1 MLFVKSHVACCVCWY
16 IAQTNYKYLYMLDRN
31 KKVDLRKGELTV
43 NMIKN
48 PLIFR
53 LWIITKHKRGYSY
66 SIFLMFAVQTNQIRA
81 FVVPEQH
88 LPVKY
93 KSTNDHRGNEPKCAT
108 QFITWHWLSSVTRYL
123 RLLLLHCWS
132 LAKRT
137 HESAK
142 WCVEVAVRE
151 VMLAWE

>member
-16 IAQTNYKYLYMLDRN
+16 IAQTNNKYLYMLDRN

-48 PLIFR
+48 TLIFR

-66 SIFLMFAVQTNQIRA
+66 SKFLIFAVQRTQIRA

-88 LPVKY
+88 LPVINPPTTIEVMNQSVLLNLLPGPGY
-93 KSTNDHRGNEPKCAT
+93 HRLPDICDYCCCIVDPWPKEPTSPQSGA
-108 QFITWHWLSSVTRYL
+108 L
-123 RLLLLHCWS
+123 RLRCG
-132 LAKRT
+132 R
-137 HESAK
+137 
-142 WCVEVAVRE
+142 WC
-151 VMLAWE
+151 